1 MSALLD
7 HLATLSSAEQFFETL
22 DLPFEQSV
30 INVHRLHILKGF
42 KDRMRKNDVSA
53 LDEDAVLSKVRELL
67 MDSYNAF
74 AEGLGEKTFKVFE
87 DAKSGKSGIVSLD
100 SLLPPGVMR

>member
-7 HLATLSSAEQFFETL
+7 HLSTLSAAEQFFQAL
-22 DLPFEQSV
+22 DLPYEQSV

-42 KDRMRKNDVSA
+42 KDRMRKNDLTA
-53 LDEDAVLSKVRELL
+53 LDEDALKEKVRELL

-74 AEGLGEKTFKVFE
+74 AAGQGEKTFKVFE
-87 DAKSGKSGIVSLD
+87 DAKNGKSGIVSLE
-100 SLLPPGVMR
+100 SLMPPGVR